1 MNDGIYPS
9 PQYQK
14 SDEYLQ
20 SGPQHTGILVT
31 DFALDDFANGMRLCL
46 ELRPPLGLFFIPQV
60 IYEHGESWWMMSIGE
75 NTRSVHQSAFW

>member
-46 ELRPPLGLFFIPQV
+46 ELRPPLGLFDVDWGKYPIRPPERFLANSTSRAV
-60 IYEHGESWWMMSIGE
+60 
-75 NTRSVHQSAFW
+75 